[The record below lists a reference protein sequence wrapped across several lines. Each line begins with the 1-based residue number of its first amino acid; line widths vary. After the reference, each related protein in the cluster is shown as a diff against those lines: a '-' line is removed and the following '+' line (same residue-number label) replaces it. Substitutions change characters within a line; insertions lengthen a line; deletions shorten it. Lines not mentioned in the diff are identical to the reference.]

1 MGKVKA
7 LTGEGWGLEVGE
19 GHHLWGSLGQ
29 LVSSNISIH
38 KTDFFSVK
46 QIDFCQYQ
54 VLCASKT
61 YVLSAKC

>member
-29 LVSSNISIH
+29 LVSSN
-38 KTDFFSVK
+38 VEL
-46 QIDFCQYQ
+46 IDFCPYQ
-54 VLCASKT
+54 LLGAAKN

>member
-19 GHHLWGSLGQ
+19 GHHLQGSLGQ

-38 KTDFFSVK
+38 YWCKVWSRWT
-46 QIDFCQYQ
+46 
-54 VLCASKT
+54 
-61 YVLSAKC
+61 LSIAKCYVSFKC